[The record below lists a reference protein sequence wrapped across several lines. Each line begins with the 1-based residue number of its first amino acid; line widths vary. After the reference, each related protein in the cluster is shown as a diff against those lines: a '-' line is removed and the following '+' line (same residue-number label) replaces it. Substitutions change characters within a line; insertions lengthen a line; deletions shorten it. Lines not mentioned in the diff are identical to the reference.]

1 LKRRDRIRR
10 RREREA
16 VDARLEAV
24 RPSDDPSLRRPR
36 RGKPKKRRR
45 GRKTPSG
52 RLLLLALLLLGVF
65 CGIYLL
71 VSAVLGGGEEKPM
84 TVAVEQG
91 DTLSSVADKLEE
103 AGVIQSSK
111 LFKLETRIKGGEMEI
126 KAGEYRFVP
135 GEDSE
140 QILETLSSGESIS
153 AFNITVPEG
162 LTLEQTARVVEEEA
176 GIPAEEFET
185 AAERTDYEYDF
196 LEDPAIRT
204 TEGFLFPKKYEFE
217 RGVDAAQIVDRFLQQ
232 YLLEK
237 EGLVFAEAQDRFNL
251 TEYELVTVASLVE
264 KESANPEERSLIAGV
279 IYNRIRSGMP
289 LQVDA
294 TVQYALGKAK
304 EDLKLDDLDVDSPYN
319 TYKNPGLPP
328 GPISSPSRESIQAAL
343 EPAQTDYL
351 YYVLE
356 AGGEE
361 HFFTDDYEEFLD
373 AKQKREPE
381 QESKATSISV
391 TH

>member
-1 LKRRDRIRR
+1 LKRRDRNRR
-10 RREREA
+10 RLEREEI
-16 VDARLEAV
+16 DAPLEGV
-24 RPSDDPSLRRPR
+24 HPSDNPSPERPR
-36 RGKPKKRRR
+36 RGRPKKRRR
-45 GRKTPSG
+45 GSKTPAG
-52 RLLLLALLLLGVF
+52 RLLLLALLLLGVL

-71 VSAVLGGGEEKPM
+71 LSAVLGGGEEESV

-103 AGVIQSSK
+103 AGVIQSST
-111 LFKLETRIKGGEMEI
+111 LFKLETRIQGGETEI

-140 QILETLSSGESIS
+140 QILEILSSGESLS
-153 AFNITVPEG
+153 AFTITVTEG
-162 LTLEQTARVVEEEA
+162 LTLEQTARVVEKEG

-185 AAERTDYEYDF
+185 AAGSTDYGYDF
-196 LEDPAIRT
+196 LADPAIRT

-217 RGVDAAQIVDRFLQQ
+217 RGVDAAQIVDRFLRQ

-237 EGLVFAEAQDRFNL
+237 EGLDFAEAQDRFNL

-264 KESANPEERSLIAGV
+264 KESANPEERPLIAAV

-304 EDLKLDDLDVDSPYN
+304 EDLKLEDLDVDSPYN
-319 TYKNPGLPP
+319 TYKNRGLPP

-343 EPAQTDYL
+343 EPAQTNYL
-351 YYVLE
+351 YYVLD
-356 AGGEE
+356 ANGEE
-361 HFFTDDYEEFLD
+361 HFFTDDYDEFLE
-373 AKQKREPE
+373 AKDQAENER
-381 QESKATSISV
+381 
-391 TH
+391 

>member
-1 LKRRDRIRR
+1 LKRRYRIHR

-16 VDARLEAV
+16 VDARLEAM
-24 RPSDDPSLRRPR
+24 RPSDDPSLERPR
-36 RGKPKKRRR
+36 RGKPKKRPR
-45 GRKTPSG
+45 GRKTSTG
-52 RLLLLALLLLGVF
+52 RMLLLALLLLGVLY
-65 CGIYLL
+65 GIYLL
-71 VSAVLGGGEEKPM
+71 VSAVLGGEEEPV

-103 AGVIQSSK
+103 AGVIQSSTV
-111 LFKLETRIKGGEMEI
+111 FKLESRFQGGETEI

-153 AFNITVPEG
+153 AFTITVPEG
-162 LTLEQTARVVEEEA
+162 LTLEQTARVVEEE
-176 GIPAEEFET
+176 GGVPAEEFET
-185 AAERTDYEYDF
+185 AAGRIDYGYDF

-217 RGVDAAQIVDRFLQQ
+217 RYEFERGGDAAEIVDRLLRQ

-237 EGLVFAEAQDRFNL
+237 EGLDFAEAQDRFNL

-264 KESANPEERSLIAGV
+264 KESANPEERPLIAGV

-289 LQVDA
+289 LQIDA

-304 EDLKLDDLDVDSPYN
+304 EDLKFDDLDVDSPYN
-319 TYKNPGLPP
+319 TYKNSGLPP
-328 GPISSPSRESIQAAL
+328 GPISSPSGESIQAAL
-343 EPAQTDYL
+343 EPAKTDYL

-356 AGGEE
+356 ADGEK
-361 HFFTDDYEEFLD
+361 HFFTDDYDEFLE
-373 AKQKREPE
+373 AKDQAENER
-381 QESKATSISV
+381 
-391 TH
+391 

>member
-24 RPSDDPSLRRPR
+24 RPFDDPSLERPC

-45 GRKTPSG
+45 GRKTPAG
-52 RLLLLALLLLGVF
+52 RLLLLALLLLGVLY
-65 CGIYLL
+65 GIYLL
-71 VSAVLGGGEEKPM
+71 VSAVLGGGEEEPV

-103 AGVIQSSK
+103 AGVIQSSTV
-111 LFKLETRIKGGEMEI
+111 FKLESRFQGGETEI

-153 AFNITVPEG
+153 AFTITVPEG
-162 LTLEQTARVVEEEA
+162 LTLEQTARVVEEE
-176 GIPAEEFET
+176 GGVLAEEFET
-185 AAERTDYEYDF
+185 AAGRIDYGYDF
-196 LEDPAIRT
+196 LEDSAIRT

-217 RGVDAAQIVDRFLQQ
+217 RGVDAAQIVDRLLRQ

-237 EGLVFAEAQDRFNL
+237 EELDFAEAQDRFNL
-251 TEYELVTVASLVE
+251 REYELVTVASLVE
-264 KESANPEERSLIAGV
+264 KESANPEERPLIAGV

-289 LQVDA
+289 LQIDA

-304 EDLKLDDLDVDSPYN
+304 EDLKFDDLDVDSPYN
-319 TYKNPGLPP
+319 TYKNFGLPP

-356 AGGEE
+356 ADGEK
-361 HFFTDDYEEFLD
+361 HFFTDDYDEFLE
-373 AKQKREPE
+373 AKDQAENER
-381 QESKATSISV
+381 
-391 TH
+391 

>member
-24 RPSDDPSLRRPR
+24 RPSDDPSLERPR
-36 RGKPKKRRR
+36 RGKPKRRPR
-45 GRKTPSG
+45 GRKTSTG
-52 RLLLLALLLLGVF
+52 RMLLLALLLLGVLY
-65 CGIYLL
+65 GIYLL
-71 VSAVLGGGEEKPM
+71 VSAVLGGEEEPV

-91 DTLSSVADKLEE
+91 DTLSSVAHKLEE
-103 AGVIQSSK
+103 AGVIQSSTV
-111 LFKLETRIKGGEMEI
+111 FKLESRFQGGETEI

-153 AFNITVPEG
+153 AFTITVPEG
-162 LTLEQTARVVEEEA
+162 LTLEQTARVVEEE
-176 GIPAEEFET
+176 GGVPAEEFET
-185 AAERTDYEYDF
+185 AAGRIDYGYDF

-217 RGVDAAQIVDRFLQQ
+217 RYEFERGGDAAEIVDRLLRQ

-237 EGLVFAEAQDRFNL
+237 EGLDFAEAQDRFNL

-264 KESANPEERSLIAGV
+264 KESANPEERPLIAGV

-289 LQVDA
+289 LQIDA

-304 EDLKLDDLDVDSPYN
+304 EDLKFDDLDVDSPYN
-319 TYKNPGLPP
+319 TYKNSGLPP
-328 GPISSPSRESIQAAL
+328 GPISSPSGESIQAAL
-343 EPAQTDYL
+343 EPAKTDYL

-356 AGGEE
+356 ADGEK
-361 HFFTDDYEEFLD
+361 HFFTDDYDEFLE
-373 AKQKREPE
+373 AKDQAENER
-381 QESKATSISV
+381 
-391 TH
+391 

>member
-24 RPSDDPSLRRPR
+24 RPFDDPSLERPR

-45 GRKTPSG
+45 GRKTPAG
-52 RLLLLALLLLGVF
+52 RLLLLALLLLGVLY
-65 CGIYLL
+65 GIYLL
-71 VSAVLGGGEEKPM
+71 VSAVLGGGEEEPV

-103 AGVIQSSK
+103 AGVIQSSTV
-111 LFKLETRIKGGEMEI
+111 FKLESRFQGGETEI

-153 AFNITVPEG
+153 AFTITVPEG
-162 LTLEQTARVVEEEA
+162 LTLEQTARVVEEE
-176 GIPAEEFET
+176 GGVLAEEFET
-185 AAERTDYEYDF
+185 AAGRIDYGYDF

-217 RGVDAAQIVDRFLQQ
+217 RGVDAAQIVDRLLRQ

-237 EGLVFAEAQDRFNL
+237 EELDFAEAQDRFNL
-251 TEYELVTVASLVE
+251 REYELVTVASLVE
-264 KESANPEERSLIAGV
+264 KESANPEERPLIAGV

-289 LQVDA
+289 LQIDA

-304 EDLKLDDLDVDSPYN
+304 EDLKFDDLDVDSPYN
-319 TYKNPGLPP
+319 TYKNSGLPP

-356 AGGEE
+356 ADGEK
-361 HFFTDDYEEFLD
+361 HFFTDDYDEFLE
-373 AKQKREPE
+373 AKDQAENER
-381 QESKATSISV
+381 
-391 TH
+391 

>member
-24 RPSDDPSLRRPR
+24 RPFDDPSLERPR

-45 GRKTPSG
+45 GRKTPAG
-52 RLLLLALLLLGVF
+52 RLLLLALLLLGVLY
-65 CGIYLL
+65 GIYLL
-71 VSAVLGGGEEKPM
+71 VSAVLGGGEEEPV

-103 AGVIQSSK
+103 AGVIQSSTV
-111 LFKLETRIKGGEMEI
+111 FKLESRFQGGETEI

-153 AFNITVPEG
+153 AFTITVPEG
-162 LTLEQTARVVEEEA
+162 LTLEQTARVVEEE
-176 GIPAEEFET
+176 GGVLAEEFET
-185 AAERTDYEYDF
+185 AAGRIDYGYDF

-217 RGVDAAQIVDRFLQQ
+217 RSVDAAQIVDRLLRQ

-237 EGLVFAEAQDRFNL
+237 EELDFAEAQNRFNL
-251 TEYELVTVASLVE
+251 REYELVTVASLVE
-264 KESANPEERSLIAGV
+264 KESANPEERPLIAGV

-289 LQVDA
+289 LQIDA
-294 TVQYALGKAK
+294 TVQYALGKVK
-304 EDLKLDDLDVDSPYN
+304 EDLKFDDLDVDSPYN
-319 TYKNPGLPP
+319 TYKNSGLPP

-356 AGGEE
+356 ADGEK
-361 HFFTDDYEEFLD
+361 HFFTDDYDEFLE
-373 AKQKREPE
+373 AKDQAENKR
-381 QESKATSISV
+381 
-391 TH
+391 

>member
-1 LKRRDRIRR
+1 MKRRDRSRLRR
-10 RREREA
+10 GREEI
-16 VDARLEAV
+16 DARLGAG
-24 RPSDDPSLRRPR
+24 RSSDRASLER
-36 RGKPKKRRR
+36 RRR
-45 GRKTPSG
+45 GRPTKERRGRKKSAG
-52 RLLLLALLLLGVF
+52 RLLLLVLLLLGVLY
-65 CGIYLL
+65 GIYLL
-71 VSAVLGGGEEKPM
+71 VSAVLGGGEEEPV

-103 AGVIQSSK
+103 AGVIQSSN
-111 LFKLETRIKGGEMEI
+111 LFKLETRIQGGDTEI

-140 QILETLSSGESIS
+140 QILETLSSGESVS
-153 AFNITVPEG
+153 AFTITVPEG
-162 LTLEQTARVVEEEA
+162 LTLEQTARVVEEEG
-176 GIPAEEFET
+176 GIPAEEFE
-185 AAERTDYEYDF
+185 AAAGRTDYGHDF

-217 RGVDAAQIVDRFLQQ
+217 RGDDAAYIVDRFLRQ

-237 EGLVFAEAQDRFNL
+237 EGLDFAEAQDRLNF

-264 KESANPEERSLIAGV
+264 KESANPEERSLIADV

-304 EDLKLDDLDVDSPYN
+304 EDLKFDDLDVDSPYN

-328 GPISSPSRESIQAAL
+328 GPISSPSRESIQVAL

-356 AGGEE
+356 AKGEE
-361 HFFTDDYEEFLD
+361 HFFTDDYDEFLE
-373 AKQKREPE
+373 AKDQAENER
-381 QESKATSISV
+381 
-391 TH
+391 

>member
-1 LKRRDRIRR
+1 MRRRDRTRRRR
-10 RREREA
+10 RREEIGT
-16 VDARLEAV
+16 RLEAEHY
-24 RPSDDPSLRRPR
+24 SDGPSLTR
-36 RGKPKKRRR
+36 RRR
-45 GRKTPSG
+45 GRPKKGRRGRKMRAG
-52 RLLLLALLLLGVF
+52 RLLLLALLVLGVLY
-65 CGIYLL
+65 GIYLL
-71 VSAVLGGGEEKPM
+71 LSAVFGGGEEEPA
-84 TVAVEQG
+84 TVVVEQG

-103 AGVIQSSK
+103 AGVIESSTV
-111 LFKLETRIKGGEMEI
+111 FKLESRVQGGETEI
-126 KAGEYRFVP
+126 KAGEYRLVP

-140 QILETLSSGESIS
+140 QILETLSSGESVS

-162 LTLEQTARVVEEEA
+162 LTLEQTARVVEEE
-176 GIPAEEFET
+176 GSIPTEEFE
-185 AAERTDYEYDF
+185 AAAGRTDYGYDF
-196 LEDPAIRT
+196 LEDPAVRT

-217 RGVDAAQIVDRFLQQ
+217 RGVDAAQIVDRLLQQ

-237 EGLVFAEAQDRFNL
+237 EGLDFAGAQDRFNL

-289 LQVDA
+289 LQIDA

-328 GPISSPSRESIQAAL
+328 GPIASPSRESIQAAL
-343 EPAQTDYL
+343 EPAETEYL

-356 AGGEE
+356 ADGEE
-361 HFFTDDYEEFLD
+361 HFFTDDYDEFLE
-373 AKQKREPE
+373 AKDQAENER
-381 QESKATSISV
+381 
-391 TH
+391 